1 MVLPSILWG
10 YLKKVGETAECNE
23 CKKAIASKGGTT
35 TGMTKHLETH
45 KNLFEELNL
54 AQNQGTKLMNKR
66 KQKREKLNM
75 IMKYLLLN

>member
-1 MVLPSILWG
+1 MVLPSILWR
-10 YLKKVGETAECNE
+10 YFKKVGEKAECNE

-35 TGMTKHLETH
+35 TGMKKHLETH
-45 KNLFEELNL
+45 KNLFEERILL
-54 AQNQGTKLMNKR
+54 KNQGTKLMNKR